1 MSASRTTTA
10 GFVTLGI
17 FLLWT
22 IVAGCGGGGSS
33 SPPPTYTVNGR
44 IQASNSTV
52 IDSDVND
59 PSAQD
64 IPNNNFGEAQSLFNP
79 AIVGGYV
86 NTAGKGYQGPV
97 VGKDIFGPLAQQQ
110 PESAGRVDGDAP
122 CAEGS
127 PCVGVCHQGS
137 TGNQPMS

>member
-1 MSASRTTTA
+1 MNASRTTAA

-17 FLLWT
+17 FLLWA

-64 IPNNNFGEAQSLFNP
+64 IPNNNSGEKAMKAAWFQVHTS
-79 AIVGGYV
+79 
-86 NTAGKGYQGPV
+86 
-97 VGKDIFGPLAQQQ
+97 
-110 PESAGRVDGDAP
+110 
-122 CAEGS
+122 
-127 PCVGVCHQGS
+127 
-137 TGNQPMS
+137 

>member
-1 MSASRTTTA
+1 MNASRTTAA

-17 FLLWT
+17 FLLWA

-33 SPPPTYTVNGR
+33 SSPPPTYTVSGR
-44 IQASNSTV
+44 IQAADSAV

-64 IPNNNFGEAQSLFNP
+64 IPNNDFEEAQSLPNP

-86 NTAGKGYQGPV
+86 NTAGKGY
-97 VGKDIFGPLAQQQ
+97 
-110 PESAGRVDGDAP
+110 EGRSFASGDLLDFFVADL
-122 CAEGS
+122 
-127 PCVGVCHQGS
+127 
-137 TGNQPMS
+137 T